1 MMANLPGAFSKTDAY
16 GMPSRVSKALGVTP
30 PPKQTI
36 SPMQGTVG
44 PGKGT
49 STITGQLAP
58 GMGKI
63 GQEPASVVKQRNLFG
78 GVPPLNPKTRIPQ
91 APKETMSIRY
101 ASAPSVED
109 ALRALDGD
117 DLVNPVSRL
126 VTKEAGVARIL
137 ETIDL
142 LDVLGGKAELVEKT
156 AALMRLAEV
165 KKESEIASMLRVRG

>member
-1 MMANLPGAFSKTDAY
+1 VANLPGAFTKNEPY
-16 GMPSRVSKALGVTP
+16 GMPQRVSRALGVTP

-58 GMGKI
+58 GMGKA
-63 GQEPASVVKQRNLFG
+63 GQDPMGAGKQKNLFG

-91 APKETMSIRY
+91 QPKETMSIRY

-109 ALRALDGD
+109 ALKALDGD
-117 DLVNPVSRL
+117 DLVDPVSRL

-137 ETIDL
+137 ETINL
-142 LDVLGGKAELVEKT
+142 LDVLNGHAELAEKT

>member
-1 MMANLPGAFSKTDAY
+1 MANLPGAFSKTDAY

-49 STITGQLAP
+49 STVTGQLAP
-58 GMGKI
+58 GMGKA
-63 GQEPASVVKQRNLFG
+63 GQDPASVGKQRNLFG
-78 GVPPLNPKTRIPQ
+78 GVPPLNPKTRIREPN
-91 APKETMSIRY
+91 ETMSIRY

-126 VTKEAGVARIL
+126 VTKEASAARIL

-142 LDVLGGKAELVEKT
+142 LDVLGGKAEPVEKT

-165 KKESEIASMLRVRG
+165 KKESEIAAMLRVRG